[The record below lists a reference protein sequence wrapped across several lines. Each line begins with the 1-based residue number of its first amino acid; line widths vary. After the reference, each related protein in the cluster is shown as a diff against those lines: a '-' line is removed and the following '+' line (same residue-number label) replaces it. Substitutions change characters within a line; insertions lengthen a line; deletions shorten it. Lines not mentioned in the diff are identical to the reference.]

1 MSATYSQLLS
11 SKVHWV
17 PFNVTREKLDTVN
30 SEMTEGVYKALALAL
45 ALEMPV
51 GEWVGDAIN
60 TPTFRE
66 ALHPSAISLLKSN
79 IKDETNH
86 YRAFKILEGVYP
98 EVKKY
103 NAEAMAIHQQWDAL
117 SSHPLAKS
125 CYAETGVFLI
135 SLAVLMLYGGNSIA
149 NLAQNVS
156 KDEQIHVAT
165 NNNILSILGLDGET
179 TTSSINKL
187 RQETLYWLL
196 GDFED
201 ENLGL
206 DFDFFNEQSN
216 LLIKHQSAPELS
228 ELTTHHSYTPPFEH
242 RNAILY

>member
-1 MSATYSQLLS
+1 MTVTYTDLLN
-11 SKVHWV
+11 SKVHWT
-17 PFNVTREKLDTVN
+17 PFNVTREKLDATN
-30 SEMTEGVYKALALAL
+30 PEMEQGIYKAIALAL

-51 GEWVGDAIN
+51 GEWIGDAIN
-60 TPTFRE
+60 TPTFKE
-66 ALHPSAISLLKSN
+66 ALAPSAVTLLKSN

-98 EVKKY
+98 EVKQY
-103 NAEAMAIHQQWDAL
+103 NAEAIAIHQRWDAL

-135 SLAVLMLYGGNSIA
+135 SLAVLMLYGGNSIG
-149 NLAQNVS
+149 NIAQNVS

-165 NNNILSILGLDGET
+165 NNAILRTLGLDNEA
-179 TTSSINKL
+179 TTSTINNL

-196 GDFED
+196 GDFQD
-201 ENLGL
+201 NGLGL
-206 DFDFFNEQSN
+206 DFDFFNDQSKQ
-216 LLIKHQSAPELS
+216 LISHQSAPDLS

-242 RNAILY
+242 RNQILY